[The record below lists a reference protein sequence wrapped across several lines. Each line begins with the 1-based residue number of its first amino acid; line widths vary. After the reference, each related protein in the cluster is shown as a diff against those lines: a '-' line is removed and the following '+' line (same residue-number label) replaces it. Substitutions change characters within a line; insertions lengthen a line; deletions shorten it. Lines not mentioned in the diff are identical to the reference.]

1 MAMSLLQLA
10 QKRHSPR
17 AFNGTPLAWDD
28 LANGFEAARLSS
40 SSYNNQPWRFV
51 VALRGEAGFDALLG
65 TANPSNRTWMKDAG
79 AIVGVMSSKILQ
91 KTGEKDHAAMLGV
104 GMAVG
109 AMELAF
115 VESGLASMQA
125 GGFDR
130 KAFVELLQL
139 PDHIAPLS
147 LLAVGRL
154 PDGQGH
160 TAKDRMAMADIAFKV
175 GDTIR

>member
-1 MAMSLLQLA
+1 MSLLELS

-17 AFNGTPLAWDD
+17 AFDGSALTWQD
-28 LANGFEAARLSS
+28 LAEGFEAARLSS

-51 VALRGEAGFDALLG
+51 VALRGEAGFDVLLD
-65 TANPSNRTWMKDAG
+65 TAVAANRNWMKDAG
-79 AIVGVMSSKILQ
+79 AIVGVIANTVLE
-91 KTGEKDHAAMLGV
+91 KTGEKDHAALLGV

-115 VESGLASMQA
+115 VENNLVSMQA

-130 KAFVELLQL
+130 EAFARAVHL
-139 PDHIAPLS
+139 PDHMIAVS

-154 PDGQGH
+154 PEGQKAPP
-160 TAKDRMAMADIAFKV
+160 TKDRKSLHDIAFKV
-175 GDTIR
+175 GDTLR